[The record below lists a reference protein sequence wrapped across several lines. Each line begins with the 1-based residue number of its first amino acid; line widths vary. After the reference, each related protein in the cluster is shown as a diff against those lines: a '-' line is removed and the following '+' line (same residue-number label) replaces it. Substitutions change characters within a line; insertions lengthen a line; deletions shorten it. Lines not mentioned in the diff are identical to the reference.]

1 MKKLMNKLSK
11 CFINGIMIITPIFI
25 TYLVIATVWAMLDGL
40 IGRYIPIKFPGMGII
55 IVLIIILT
63 VGGLS
68 SNWLSKRFLTLGES
82 IISKIPVVKFIYG
95 SVKRLSDTIF
105 KSGNMFDNAVL
116 VPYPH
121 PGVRCLGFVMTPVSK
136 CMAKYLGNEEYV
148 SVFIPWSL
156 NMTSGFNVFV
166 PKRDVTY
173 IDIQG
178 EDALQY
184 IITAGAVMPGGMDN
198 KYHSAG
204 IK

>member
-1 MKKLMNKLSK
+1 MKRLMNKLSK

-25 TYLVIATVWAMLDGL
+25 TYLVLSTVWSMMDVLMGH
-40 IGRYIPIKFPGMGII
+40 YIPIKFPGMGII
-55 IVLIIILT
+55 MAIIIILA

-68 SNWLSKRFLTLGES
+68 SNWISKRFLALGEEM
-82 IISKIPVVKFIYG
+82 IGKIPVVKFIYG

-105 KSGNMFDNAVL
+105 KSGNMFENAVL

-121 PGVRCLGFVMTPVSK
+121 PGVRCLGFLMTPVSPV
-136 CMAKYLGNEEYV
+136 MAEYLGEEEYV

-166 PKRDVTY
+166 PKKDITF

-184 IITAGAVMPGGMDN
+184 IITAGAVMPGSHNDKKSRGN
-198 KYHSAG
+198 L
-204 IK
+204 

>member
-1 MKKLMNKLSK
+1 MKRLMNKLSK
-11 CFINGIMIITPIFI
+11 CFINGIMIIIPIFI
-25 TYLVIATVWAMLDGL
+25 TYLVISTVWLMIDGL
-40 IGRYIPIKFPGMGII
+40 IGHYIPIKFPGMGII
-55 IVLIIILT
+55 IVLIIITL

-68 SNWLSKRFLTLGES
+68 SNWISKRFISWGEEF
-82 IISKIPVVKFIYG
+82 IGRIPVVKFIYG

-105 KSGNMFDNAVL
+105 KSGNMFENAVL

-121 PGVRCLGFVMTPVSK
+121 PGVRCLGFVMTPVSAV
-136 CMAKYLGNEEYV
+136 MADYLGGEEYV

-166 PKRDVTY
+166 PKKDVIY

-184 IITAGAVMPGGMDN
+184 IITAGAVMPGNTEGLN
-198 KYHSAG
+198 GGK
-204 IK
+204 

>member
-1 MKKLMNKLSK
+1 
-11 CFINGIMIITPIFI
+11 
-25 TYLVIATVWAMLDGL
+25 
-40 IGRYIPIKFPGMGII
+40 
-55 IVLIIILT
+55 
-63 VGGLS
+63 
-68 SNWLSKRFLTLGES
+68 
-82 IISKIPVVKFIYG
+82 
-95 SVKRLSDTIF
+95 
-105 KSGNMFDNAVL
+105 
-116 VPYPH
+116 
-121 PGVRCLGFVMTPVSK
+121 
-136 CMAKYLGNEEYV
+136 MAKYLGNEEYV

>member
-25 TYLVIATVWAMLDGL
+25 TYLVISTVWLMVDGL
-40 IGRYIPIKFPGMGII
+40 IGHYIPIKFPGMGII
-55 IVLIIILT
+55 IVVFVIIG
-63 VGGLS
+63 VGWLS
-68 SNWLSKRFLTLGES
+68 SNWISKRLISWGEGL
-82 IISKIPVVKFIYG
+82 IARIPIVKFIYS

-105 KSGNMFDNAVL
+105 KSGNMFENAVL

-136 CMAKYLGNEEYV
+136 KMAGYFGDEEYL

-156 NMTSGFNVFV
+156 NMTSGFNVFI
-166 PKRDVTY
+166 PKKDVTY

-184 IITAGAVMPGGMDN
+184 IITAGAVMPGNTGKLKGD
-198 KYHSAG
+198 K
-204 IK
+204 

>member
-11 CFINGIMIITPIFI
+11 CFINGVMIITPIFI
-25 TYLVIATVWAMLDGL
+25 TYLVIATVWSMLDGL

-55 IVLIIILT
+55 IALATILA

-68 SNWLSKRFLTLGES
+68 SNWLSKRFIALGEEL
-82 IISKIPVVKFIYG
+82 IGKIPIVKFIYG

-105 KSGNMFDNAVL
+105 KSGNMFENAVL

-121 PGVRCLGFVMTPVSK
+121 PGVRCLGFVMTPVSSR
-136 CMAKYLGNEEYV
+136 MAEYLGSEEYV

-156 NMTSGFNVFV
+156 NMTSGFNVFI
-166 PKRDVTY
+166 PQKDITY

-184 IITAGAVMPGGMDN
+184 IITAGAVMPGSTDKDN
-198 KYHSAG
+198 AEG
-204 IK
+204 NA

>member
-1 MKKLMNKLSK
+1 MKKIMNKLSK
-11 CFINGIMIITPIFI
+11 CFINGIMIITPLFI
-25 TYLVIATVWAMLDGL
+25 TYLIISTVRSMMDALMGH
-40 IGRYIPIKFPGMGII
+40 YIPIKFPGMGII
-55 IVLIIILT
+55 IAVIIILV

-68 SNWLSKRFLTLGES
+68 SNWLSRRFIGIGEE
-82 IISKIPVVKFIYG
+82 IIGKIPVIKFIYS

-121 PGVRCLGFVMTPVSK
+121 PGVRCLGFLMTPVSPF
-136 CMAKYLGNEEYV
+136 MAKYLGEEEYV

-166 PKRDVTY
+166 PKKDIVH

-184 IITAGAVMPGGMDN
+184 IITAGAVMPG
-198 KYHSAG
+198 AG
-204 IK
+204 STGAVK